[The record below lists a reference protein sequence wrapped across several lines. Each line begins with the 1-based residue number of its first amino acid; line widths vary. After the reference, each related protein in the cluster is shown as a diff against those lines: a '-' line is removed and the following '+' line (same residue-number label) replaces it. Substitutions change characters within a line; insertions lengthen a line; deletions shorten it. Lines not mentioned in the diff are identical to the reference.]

1 MFGNCSILGRWFSFS
16 ILILASALPAVCAQE
31 GSINEIKYK
40 EDYDRIQ
47 NIVKINNLVKRSDQI
62 IKLYEDRKDMNPQLQ
77 DYTDG
82 ILADDMEGLL
92 KQGNYI
98 AVRGLSERAL
108 KLRPKF
114 GQMYL
119 FYGVA
124 LKNEKKT
131 EEALLAFAKGSL
143 LKSRYQ
149 ARAKQQFDITYR
161 STTGGSLVGQDK
173 IIAKAKAELE

>member
-1 MFGNCSILGRWFSFS
+1 MLANCSTFGRLFGLS
-16 ILILASALPAVCAQE
+16 ILVLTAALTAVSAQE
-31 GSINEIKYK
+31 GTIDEIQYN
-40 EDYDRIQ
+40 EDYNRIQ
-47 NIVKINNLVKRSDQI
+47 SIMKVNNLVKRSDQI
-62 IKLYEDRKDMNPQLQ
+62 IILYEERTDLNQQLR

-82 ILADDMEGLL
+82 ILANNMETLL

-108 KLRPKF
+108 KVRPKF

-119 FYGVA
+119 YYGVA
-124 LKNEKKT
+124 LKNDKKI

-143 LKSRYQ
+143 IKNTHQ
-149 ARAKQQFDITYR
+149 ARAKQQFDLTYR

-173 IIAKAKAELE
+173 ITAKAKAELE